1 MVLAMASQENR
12 GDHQLKKRQPDWN
25 WEYWE
30 AQIEGYEKAF
40 KKPMWRDYLQTHKKK
55 MDKVHDFFWA
65 KIEES

>member
-40 KKPMWRDYLQTHKKK
+40 KKPMWRDYLQTQKKK